1 MTARQRVVIDT
12 NAMVSRLLLP
22 ESVPGKAIR
31 KAVDQAELLV
41 SEATLNELADV
52 LAREKFN
59 PYISIEERQEF
70 LRLLGRIAEM
80 VPIILAVYGCRD
92 PQDDKFLE
100 VAVNGEAN
108 MIVTGDKDLLVL
120 NPFRG
125 IAIVTPSAYLEMVE
139 EVH

>member
-22 ESVPGKAIR
+22 ESVPGKAVR

-100 VAVNGEAN
+100 IAVNGEAN

-125 IAIVTPSAYLEMVE
+125 IAIVTPSAYPEMVE

>member
-22 ESVPGKAIR
+22 ESVPGKAVR
-31 KAVDQAELLV
+31 KAVDQADLLV

-92 PQDDKFLE
+92 PQDDKFL
-100 VAVNGEAN
+100 ALA
-108 MIVTGDKDLLVL
+108 VTGDKDLLVL

-125 IAIVTPSAYLEMVE
+125 IAIVTPSVYLGMK

>member
-1 MTARQRVVIDT
+1 MTARQRVVLDT
-12 NAMVSRLLLP
+12 NAIVSRLLLP
-22 ESVPGKAIR
+22 ESVPGKAVR

-100 VAVNGEAN
+100 LAVNGEAN
-108 MIVTGDKDLLVL
+108 MIVTGDKNLLAL

-125 IAIVTPSAYLEMVE
+125 IAIVTPSVYLEME